1 MKYSIEPFV
10 FAANPDVCF
19 GVVVGRGLH
28 NTESS
33 GEDRE
38 RLLAAERSLQERL
51 KEVDIKEEEYIKRYR
66 AALQNVGI
74 NPNKFTNSVEGM
86 AKRVGKGHSLPSI
99 NALVDLCN
107 AISLEEVISLGG
119 HDLREI
125 KDDLWVRR
133 SRSGDRYLPFGS
145 QEYEHLGEGELVFI
159 SGDTVQTRQWLWRQ
173 SEIGKMTSATSDVFF
188 QLVGFAG
195 SQRKRL
201 EQALAKVETMVVER
215 FGGSSQTFLVD
226 KDCREIDF

>member
-1 MKYSIEPFV
+1 
-10 FAANPDVCF
+10 
-19 GVVVGRGLH
+19 
-28 NTESS
+28 
-33 GEDRE
+33 
-38 RLLAAERSLQERL
+38 
-51 KEVDIKEEEYIKRYR
+51 
-66 AALQNVGI
+66 
-74 NPNKFTNSVEGM
+74 M
-86 AKRVGKGHSLPSI
+86 AKRVGKGQSLPTI

-133 SRSGDRYLPFGS
+133 SRPGDRYLPFGS
-145 QEYEHLGEGELVFI
+145 QEYENLGEGELVFV

-173 SEIGKMTSATSDVFF
+173 SELGKMTIETRDVFF

-195 SQRKRL
+195 NQKKRL
-201 EQALAKVETMVVER
+201 ERALVKVETLVVER

-226 KDCREIDF
+226 KDCPEIDF